1 MFRALF
7 ITLLF
12 TSGACLAQPS
22 RDPLDRLEECRV
34 RQGLPNFF
42 EKVKKGDS
50 VTVVYFGGSI
60 TAAGGGWRDQSLSWL
75 QKRYPKA
82 RIGQVNAGVGGT
94 GSDLGA
100 FRCRRDVLA
109 FKPDLVFVEFAV
121 NDGGNIPRIE
131 ATMEGIVRQIW
142 RNDAGTDICFV
153 YTVSGNMLDTVETG
167 RLWPSMLAMEHIAE
181 HYGIPSIQM
190 GMVAVDMVKQGK
202 MIFYG
207 KPADYPGQLV
217 FTGDNVHPNTH
228 TGHRLYAEA
237 VARSMEKMEGNDRAQ
252 THVLRAAYTSG
263 NWEDAQM
270 VAVNELTTKGSW
282 KDWAHDGD
290 SLGQKYGNKFPY
302 LYKSN
307 EPGASIS
314 ISFNGRLLGVY
325 DLVGPGCGGYTITVD
340 GGPEKEYPR
349 FDRHATYYRAHAF
362 FLPDMERGQHRVVM
376 KVSNVKID
384 KMKILQQGD
393 GVIGDLK
400 KYEES
405 ACYPGWVLIL
415 GKLNK

>member
-7 ITLLF
+7 VTLLF

-22 RDPLDRLEECRV
+22 RDPLDKLEECRV

-100 FRCRRDVLA
+100 FRCRRDVLTY
-109 FKPDLVFVEFAV
+109 KPDLVFVEFAV

-153 YTVSGNMLDTVETG
+153 YTVSGNMLDTVEAG
-167 RLWPSMLAMEHIAE
+167 HLWPSMLAMEHIAE

-202 MIFYG
+202 MIFNG

-282 KDWAHDGD
+282 KDWTHGGD

-302 LYKSN
+302 LYKSD

-340 GGPEKEYPR
+340 GGPEKQYPR

-362 FLPDMERGQHRVVM
+362 FLPDMERGEHRVVM